1 MDIIEGCIDSV
12 IKRSIHLKTIKS
24 IYEINEEKLEDEET
38 IEINASNNTKTTA
51 LLDDNSDDKK
61 TIPTET
67 TKIRMVIEL
76 SKEKSDDEK
85 STETT
90 WADL

>member
-1 MDIIEGCIDSV
+1 MTIQM
-12 IKRSIHLKTIKS
+12 IK
-24 IYEINEEKLEDEET
+24 
-38 IEINASNNTKTTA
+38 
-51 LLDDNSDDKK
+51 KK